1 MCRTKKTGL
10 ILLGVLA
17 LCVLA
22 ESLAMANGG
31 PFVIKYPN
39 GDPAAKGV
47 LARLDPDLKPGRE
60 TRLRVIKENLKV
72 TFGRERPFGRAVK
85 STDGPPLAYVSAEYS
100 SRT

>member
-1 MCRTKKTGL
+1 MSRTEKTTV
-10 ILLGVLA
+10 ILVSILA
-17 LCVLA
+17 LCILA
-22 ESLAMANGG
+22 ESLAVGNGG

-72 TFGRERPFGRAVK
+72 TFGRETV
-85 STDGPPLAYVSAEYS
+85 
-100 SRT
+100 